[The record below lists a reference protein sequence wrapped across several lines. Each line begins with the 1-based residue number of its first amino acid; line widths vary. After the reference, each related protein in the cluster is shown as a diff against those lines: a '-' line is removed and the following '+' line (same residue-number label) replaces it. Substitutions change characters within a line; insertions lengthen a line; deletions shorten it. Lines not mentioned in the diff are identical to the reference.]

1 MAKDSLKDSNFAN
14 YCFKIEF
21 QKKVIEY
28 LSYYYTKNI

>member
-1 MAKDSLKDSNFAN
+1 MAKDSLKDSHFEN

-28 LSYYYTKNI
+28 LSYYYAKNI

>member
-1 MAKDSLKDSNFAN
+1 MAKDSLKDSNLKN